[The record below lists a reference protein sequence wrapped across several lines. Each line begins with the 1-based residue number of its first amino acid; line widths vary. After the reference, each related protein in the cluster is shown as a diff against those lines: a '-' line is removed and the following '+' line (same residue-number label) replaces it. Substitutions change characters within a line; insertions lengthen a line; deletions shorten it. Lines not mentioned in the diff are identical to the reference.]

1 MGKHAGLTYQPR
13 LMAETDAAAYLGI
26 SASKLKTI
34 GIPRRILEGRKL
46 FDRLDLDAYASSLPM
61 EGGGNSCDEVFR

>member
-13 LMAETDAAAYLGI
+13 LLGEVDAAAYLGI
-26 SASKLKTI
+26 SASKLRTI
-34 GIPRRILEGRKL
+34 GIPRRILDGRRL
-46 FDRLDLDAYASSLPM
+46 FDRFDLDAYASSLPI